1 MLNKR
6 RQAAIK
12 CPTRGGTTSANREK
26 EEKKKEGGVW
36 RAQRNQSK
44 GLQNIKNVIYARITL
59 KELAINWPR
68 RRTETSTGCDIF
80 LFFMLEFFYDHILSF
95 STRATHSNLNGFSF

>member
-1 MLNKR
+1 MPN
-6 RQAAIK
+6 Q
-12 CPTRGGTTSANREK
+12 GGTTSANREK

-36 RAQRNQSK
+36 RAQQNQSK

-80 LFFMLEFFYDHILSF
+80 LFFYARVFLRSYLEFQH
-95 STRATHSNLNGFSF
+95 TRNSLKS